1 MVEYN
6 DIFLEEL
13 VRSGLVEESQAL
25 ELMDERERSGK
36 PVRVLAQELGLIT
49 EEQGLD
55 LIARVQGAEQ
65 VGPGA
70 YERACRNVAGRSRQ
84 CGPHVFHHAG

>member
-55 LIARVQGAEQ
+55 LIARVQGAERVDLEHMSVPVETLQ
-65 VGPGA
+65 AVPGS
-70 YERACRNVAGRSRQ
+70 VARMYSIM
-84 CGPHVFHHAG
+84 PV